1 MLPVLLQQR
10 RQLLA
15 YLESSVAEVS
25 KCCMPSAEPPV
36 TCLECPLH
44 DEDCTPHVLLNIN
57 EKEVLV
63 CHERVLVTPLPEKSY
78 ILLYDYDW
86 PDTITTG
93 NYGIN
98 VLCASFTTILPL
110 YMYLECMPKT

>member
-15 YLESSVAEVS
+15 YLETSMVEVS

-44 DEDCTPHVLLNIN
+44 KEDCTPHVLLDIN
-57 EKEVLV
+57 NREVLV
-63 CHERVLVTPLPEKSY
+63 CHERGVLVTPLPEKSY
-78 ILLYDYDW
+78 ILLYNSDW
-86 PDTITTG
+86 PDAIATG
-93 NYGIN
+93 NFDI
-98 VLCASFTTILPL
+98 LMFSIHLLHLASYSLSI
-110 YMYLECMPKT
+110 

>member
-15 YLESSVAEVS
+15 YLETSIVEVS

-44 DEDCTPHVLLNIN
+44 EEDCTPHVLLDIN
-57 EKEVLV
+57 NREVLV
-63 CHERVLVTPLPEKSY
+63 CHERGVLVTPLPEKSY
-78 ILLYDYDW
+78 ILLYNSDW
-86 PDTITTG
+86 PDAIAAG
-93 NYGIN
+93 N
-98 VLCASFTTILPL
+98 FDILMFSIHL
-110 YMYLECMPKT
+110 LHQLAIA